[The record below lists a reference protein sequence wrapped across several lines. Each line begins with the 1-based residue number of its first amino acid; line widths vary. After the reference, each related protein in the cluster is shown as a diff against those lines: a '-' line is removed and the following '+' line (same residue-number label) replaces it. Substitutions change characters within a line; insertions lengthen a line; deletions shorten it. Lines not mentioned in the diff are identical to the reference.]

1 MDYDVLY
8 LCSQSKENLTKYRRY
23 IKPHVV
29 VKETNTILDGMD
41 KYYKTFPS
49 LTEFNWDSFSAFL
62 IADQSKRLT
71 DDAIVKLRMTL
82 TKAKTFVPHHAHE
95 EVVKTLIE
103 LDYLAQIVDECE
115 KVRDGSSDLEH
126 VHILATN
133 ALKDVERYIEKDDL
147 FVTADLS
154 SIADRITSSGYEW
167 RLEVLN
173 KSLGPLRTGN
183 FVIVAARVEVG
194 KTTFLASEV
203 SYLAQQLPK
212 DRPVVWVN
220 NEEESSVVFFRIVQ
234 AALGQES
241 KEIIADSKLAM
252 ERYTS
257 LMGGNKDKIRVT
269 KDMNNVRDLETLF
282 REVNPGLII
291 FDQLDKVDG
300 FNKSDE
306 REDIKLGKIYKW
318 ARELARSYGPVIAA
332 SQLSATAVDL
342 KDPPFIGLDA
352 LRGSKTDK
360 PGEADAVIT
369 IGKYKEPK
377 SPEEEMIR
385 TINVPKNKLPGGGT
399 KQMESERHGQYLV
412 TIDPIRARYE

>member
-1 MDYDVLY
+1 M
-8 LCSQSKENLTKYRRY
+8 
-23 IKPHVV
+23 
-29 VKETNTILDGMD
+29 KETNTILDGME
-41 KYYKTFPS
+41 KYYRTFPS
-49 LTEFNWDSFSAFL
+49 ITEFAWDSFTAFL

-71 DDAIVKLRMTL
+71 DDSIVKLRMML

-103 LDYLAQIVDECE
+103 LDYLALIMEECE
-115 KVRDGSSDLEH
+115 KVKEGSSDLEH
-126 VHILATN
+126 VHIIATN
-133 ALKDVERYIEKDDL
+133 ALKDVERYIEKDEL
-147 FVTADLS
+147 FVSADLS
-154 SIADRITSSGYEW
+154 VIADRITSSGYEW
-167 RLEVLN
+167 RLDALN
-173 KSLGPLRTGN
+173 RSLGPLRTGN
-183 FVIVAARVEVG
+183 FIIVAARVEVG

-241 KEIIADSKLAM
+241 KVLIADSKAAM
-252 ERYTS
+252 ASYTT
-257 LMGGNKDKIRVT
+257 LMGGDKDKIRVT

-282 REVNPGLII
+282 REVNPGLIV

-300 FNKSDE
+300 FKSDE
-306 REDIKLGKIYKW
+306 REDLKLGKIYKW

-332 SQLSATAVDL
+332 SQLSASAVEM

-360 PGEADAVIT
+360 PGEADVVIT

-385 TINVPKNKLPGGGT
+385 TINVPKNKLPGGGS
-399 KQMESERHGQYLV
+399 KQVESDRHGQFLV

>member
-1 MDYDVLY
+1 MDYDCLF
-8 LCSQSKENLTKYRRY
+8 LCAKSKENLQRYRRY
-23 IKPHVV
+23 IKPHIV
-29 VKETNTILDGMD
+29 VKETNIILDGMD

-49 LTEFNWDSFSAFL
+49 VTTINWEPFTAFL

-71 DDAIVKLRMTL
+71 DDSIVKLRMTL

-95 EVVKTLIE
+95 EVIKTLIE
-103 LDYLAQIVDECE
+103 LDYLAQIMEECE
-115 KVRDGSSDLEH
+115 KVREGSSDLEH
-126 VHILATN
+126 VHILATD
-133 ALKDVERYIEKDDL
+133 ALKNVERYIEKDEL
-147 FVTADLS
+147 FVSADLS
-154 SIADRITSSGYEW
+154 AIADRISSSGYEW
-167 RLEVLN
+167 RLDVLN
-173 KSLGPLRTGN
+173 RSLGPLRTGN

-203 SYLAQQLPK
+203 SYIAQQLPK

-241 KEIIADSKLAM
+241 KEIIADSKAAM
-252 ERYTS
+252 TAYTA
-257 LMGGNKDKIRVT
+257 LMGGDKDKIRVT
-269 KDMNNVRDLETLF
+269 KDTNHVKDLETLF

-291 FDQLDKVDG
+291 FDQLDKVSG
-300 FNKSDE
+300 FKEAE
-306 REDIKLGKIYKW
+306 REDITLGRIYKW
-318 ARELARSYGPVIAA
+318 ARELARTYGPVIAA

-342 KDPPFIGLDA
+342 KDPPFIGMDA

-369 IGKYKEPK
+369 LGKYKEPK
-377 SPEEEMIR
+377 TPEEEMIR

-412 TIDPIRARYE
+412 TIDPIRARFE

>member
-8 LCSQSKENLTKYRRY
+8 LCAKSKENLSKYRRY

-29 VKETNTILDGMD
+29 MKETNTILDGMD

-49 LTEFNWDSFSAFL
+49 VTDFAWDSFSAFL

-71 DDAIVKLRMTL
+71 DDSIVKLRMML
-82 TKAKTFVPHHAHE
+82 SKAKTFVPHHAHE

-103 LDYLAQIVDECE
+103 LDYLALIMEECE
-115 KVRDGSSDLEH
+115 KVKEGSSDLEH
-126 VHILATN
+126 VHIIATN
-133 ALKDVERYIEKDDL
+133 ALKDVERYIEKDEL
-147 FVTADLS
+147 FVSADLS
-154 SIADRITSSGYEW
+154 VIADRITSSGYEW
-167 RLEVLN
+167 RLDALN
-173 KSLGPLRTGN
+173 RSLGPLRTGN

-241 KEIIADSKLAM
+241 KILIADSKAAM
-252 ERYTS
+252 VSYTT
-257 LMGGNKDKIRVT
+257 LMGGDKDKIRVT

-300 FNKSDE
+300 FKSDE
-306 REDIKLGKIYKW
+306 REDLKLGKIYKW

-332 SQLSATAVDL
+332 SQLSASAVEM

-360 PGEADAVIT
+360 PGEADVVIT

-385 TINVPKNKLPGGGT
+385 TINVPKNKLPGGGS
-399 KQMESERHGQYLV
+399 KQVESDRHGQFLV

>member
-8 LCSQSKENLTKYRRY
+8 LCSQSKENLAKYRRY

-41 KYYKTFPS
+41 KYYKTFPGVTDFS
-49 LTEFNWDSFSAFL
+49 WDSFSAFL

-71 DDAIVKLRMTL
+71 DDSIVKLRMTL
-82 TKAKTFVPHHAHE
+82 TKARTFVPHHAHE

-103 LDYLAQIVDECE
+103 LDYLAQIMEECE
-115 KVRDGSSDLEH
+115 KVKEGESDLEH

-133 ALKDVERYIEKDDL
+133 ALKDVERYIEKDEL

-154 SIADRITSSGYEW
+154 VIADRITSSGYEW
-167 RLEVLN
+167 RLDALN
-173 KSLGPLRTGN
+173 RSLGPLRTGN

-234 AALGQES
+234 AALGKES
-241 KEIIADSKLAM
+241 KEIIADSKKAM
-252 ERYTS
+252 ADYTTI
-257 LMGGNKDKIRVT
+257 MGGNKDKIRVT
-269 KDMNNVRDLETLF
+269 KDLNNVRDLETLF

-300 FNKSDE
+300 FNKGDE
-306 REDIKLGKIYKW
+306 REDLKLGKIYKW
-318 ARELARSYGPVIAA
+318 ARELARNYGPVIAA
-332 SQLSATAVDL
+332 SQLSASVVDL
-342 KDPPFIGLDA
+342 KDPPFIGMDA

-360 PGEADAVIT
+360 PGEADVVIT
-369 IGKYKEPK
+369 IGKYKDPK

-385 TINVPKNKLPGGGT
+385 TINVPKNKLPGGGS
-399 KQMESERHGQYLV
+399 KQVESDRHGQFLV

>member
-8 LCSQSKENLTKYRRY
+8 LCSQSKENLAKYRRY

-29 VKETNTILDGMD
+29 VKETNIILDGME
-41 KYYKTFPS
+41 KYYKTFPTIS
-49 LTEFNWDSFSAFL
+49 DFSWDSFSAFL

-95 EVVKTLIE
+95 EVIKTLIE
-103 LDYLAQIVDECE
+103 LDYLALIMEECE
-115 KVRDGSSDLEH
+115 KVKEGSSDLEH

-133 ALKDVERYIEKDDL
+133 ALKDVERYIEKDEL

-154 SIADRITSSGYEW
+154 AIADRISSSGYEW
-167 RLEVLN
+167 RLDVLN
-173 KSLGPLRTGN
+173 RSLGPLRTGN
-183 FVIVAARVEVG
+183 FIIVAARVEVG

-234 AALGQES
+234 ATLGQES
-241 KEIIADSKLAM
+241 KVIIADSKAAM
-252 ERYTS
+252 DQYTI

-269 KDMNNVRDLETLF
+269 KDMNNIRDLETLF
-282 REVNPGLII
+282 REINPGLIV

-300 FNKSDE
+300 FKADD
-306 REDIKLGKIYKW
+306 REDIRLGKIYKW

-332 SQLSATAVDL
+332 SQLSATAVDM

-360 PGEADAVIT
+360 PGEADVVIT
-369 IGKYKEPK
+369 LGKYKEPK
-377 SPEEEMIR
+377 TPEEEIIR
-385 TINVPKNKLPGGGT
+385 TLNVPKNKLPGGGT
-399 KQMESERHGQYLV
+399 KQMESERHGQYLI
-412 TIDPIRARYE
+412 TIDPIRARFE

>member
-8 LCSQSKENLTKYRRY
+8 LCAQSKENLAKYRRY

-49 LTEFNWDSFSAFL
+49 VTDFSWESFSAFL

-71 DDAIVKLRMTL
+71 DDAIVKLRMML
-82 TKAKTFVPHHAHE
+82 TKAKAFVPHHAHE

-103 LDYLAQIVDECE
+103 LDYLALIMDECE
-115 KVRDGSSDLEH
+115 KVKEGSSDLEH

-133 ALKDVERYIEKDDL
+133 ALRDVERYIEKDEL
-147 FVTADLS
+147 FVSADLS
-154 SIADRITSSGYEW
+154 VIADRISSSGYEW
-167 RLEVLN
+167 RLDVLN
-173 KSLGPLRTGN
+173 RSLGPLRTGN
-183 FVIVAARVEVG
+183 FIIVAARVEVG

-234 AALGQES
+234 AAIGKES
-241 KEIIADSKLAM
+241 KTIIADSKTAM
-252 ERYTS
+252 EEYTT

-269 KDMNNVRDLETLF
+269 KDMNHVRDLETLF

-291 FDQLDKVDG
+291 FDQLDKVNG
-300 FNKSDE
+300 FKSEE
-306 REDIKLGKIYKW
+306 REDITLGKIYKW
-318 ARELARSYGPVIAA
+318 ARELARTYGPVIAA
-332 SQLSATAVDL
+332 SQLSASAVDM

-360 PGEADAVIT
+360 PGEADAVVT
-369 IGKYKEPK
+369 LGKYKEPK
-377 SPEEEMIR
+377 TPEEEMIR
-385 TINVPKNKLPGGGT
+385 TINVPKNKLPGGGV
-399 KQMESERHGQYLV
+399 KHMESHRHGQFLV
-412 TIDPIRARYE
+412 TIDPIRARFE

>member
-8 LCSQSKENLTKYRRY
+8 LCAKSKENLSKYRRY

-29 VKETNTILDGMD
+29 MKETNTILDGMD

-49 LTEFNWDSFSAFL
+49 VTDFAWDSFSAFL

-71 DDAIVKLRMTL
+71 DDSIVKLRMML
-82 TKAKTFVPHHAHE
+82 SKAKSFVPHHAHE

-103 LDYLAQIVDECE
+103 LDYLALIMEECE
-115 KVRDGSSDLEH
+115 KVKEGSSDLEH

-133 ALKDVERYIEKDDL
+133 ALKDVERYIEKDEL
-147 FVTADLS
+147 FVSADLS
-154 SIADRITSSGYEW
+154 AIADRITSSGYEW
-167 RLEVLN
+167 RLDALN
-173 KSLGPLRTGN
+173 RSLGPLRTGN

-234 AALGQES
+234 AALGIES
-241 KEIIADSKLAM
+241 KIIIADSKKAM
-252 ERYTS
+252 VDYAA

-300 FNKSDE
+300 FKSDE
-306 REDIKLGKIYKW
+306 REDLKLGKIYKW

-332 SQLSATAVDL
+332 SQLSASAVEM

-360 PGEADAVIT
+360 PGEADVVIT

-385 TINVPKNKLPGGGT
+385 TINVPKNKLPGGGS
-399 KQMESERHGQYLV
+399 KQVESDRHGQFLV

>member
-1 MDYDVLY
+1 M
-8 LCSQSKENLTKYRRY
+8 
-23 IKPHVV
+23 
-29 VKETNTILDGMD
+29 KETNTILDGMD

-49 LTEFNWDSFSAFL
+49 VTDFAWDSFSAFL

-71 DDAIVKLRMTL
+71 DDSIVKLRMML
-82 TKAKTFVPHHAHE
+82 SKAKSFVPHHAHE

-103 LDYLAQIVDECE
+103 LDYLALIMEECE
-115 KVRDGSSDLEH
+115 KVKEGSSDLEH

-133 ALKDVERYIEKDDL
+133 ALKDVERYIEKDEL
-147 FVTADLS
+147 FVSADLS
-154 SIADRITSSGYEW
+154 AIADRITSSGYEW
-167 RLEVLN
+167 RLDALN
-173 KSLGPLRTGN
+173 RSLGPLRTGN

-234 AALGQES
+234 AALGIES
-241 KEIIADSKLAM
+241 KTIIADSKKAM
-252 ERYTS
+252 VDYAA

-300 FNKSDE
+300 FKSDE
-306 REDIKLGKIYKW
+306 REDLKLGKIYKW

-332 SQLSATAVDL
+332 SQLSASAVEM
-342 KDPPFIGLDA
+342 KDPPFIGFDA

-360 PGEADAVIT
+360 PGEADVVIT

-385 TINVPKNKLPGGGT
+385 TINVPKNKLPGGGS
-399 KQMESERHGQYLV
+399 KQVESDRHGQFLV

>member
-8 LCSQSKENLTKYRRY
+8 LCAKSKENLSKYRRY

-29 VKETNTILDGMD
+29 MKETNTILDGMD

-49 LTEFNWDSFSAFL
+49 VTEFAWDSFSAFL

-71 DDAIVKLRMTL
+71 DDSIVKLRMML

-103 LDYLAQIVDECE
+103 LDYLALIMEECE
-115 KVRDGSSDLEH
+115 KVKEGSSDLEH
-126 VHILATN
+126 VHIIATN
-133 ALKDVERYIEKDDL
+133 ALKDVERYIEKDEL
-147 FVTADLS
+147 FVSADLS
-154 SIADRITSSGYEW
+154 VIADRITSSGYEW
-167 RLEVLN
+167 RLDALN
-173 KSLGPLRTGN
+173 RSLGPLRTGN

-241 KEIIADSKLAM
+241 KVLIADSKAAM
-252 ERYTS
+252 VSYTT
-257 LMGGNKDKIRVT
+257 LMGGDKDKIRVT

-282 REVNPGLII
+282 RDVNPGLII

-300 FNKSDE
+300 FKSDE
-306 REDIKLGKIYKW
+306 RKDLKLGKIYKW

-332 SQLSATAVDL
+332 SQLSASAVEM

-360 PGEADAVIT
+360 PGEADVVIT

-385 TINVPKNKLPGGGT
+385 TINVPKNKLPGGGS
-399 KQMESERHGQYLV
+399 KQVESDRHGQFLV

>member
-1 MDYDVLY
+1 MML
-8 LCSQSKENLTKYRRY
+8 S
-23 IKPHVV
+23 
-29 VKETNTILDGMD
+29 
-41 KYYKTFPS
+41 
-49 LTEFNWDSFSAFL
+49 
-62 IADQSKRLT
+62 
-71 DDAIVKLRMTL
+71 
-82 TKAKTFVPHHAHE
+82 KAKSFVPHHAHE

-103 LDYLAQIVDECE
+103 LDYLALIMEECE
-115 KVRDGSSDLEH
+115 KVKEGSSDLEH

-133 ALKDVERYIEKDDL
+133 ALKDVERYIEKDEL
-147 FVTADLS
+147 FVSADLS
-154 SIADRITSSGYEW
+154 AIADRITSSGYEW
-167 RLEVLN
+167 RLDALN
-173 KSLGPLRTGN
+173 RSLGPLRTGN

-234 AALGQES
+234 AALGIES
-241 KEIIADSKLAM
+241 KIIIADSKKAM
-252 ERYTS
+252 EDYAA

-300 FNKSDE
+300 FKSDE
-306 REDIKLGKIYKW
+306 REDLKLGKIYKW

-332 SQLSATAVDL
+332 SQLSASAVEM

-360 PGEADAVIT
+360 PGEADVVIT

-385 TINVPKNKLPGGGT
+385 TINVPKNKLPGGGS
-399 KQMESERHGQYLV
+399 KQVESDRHGQFLV

>member
-8 LCSQSKENLTKYRRY
+8 LCSQSKENLAKYKRY

-29 VKETNTILDGMD
+29 MKETNIILDGMER
-41 KYYKTFPS
+41 YFKTFPS
-49 LTEFNWDSFSAFL
+49 VPVLNWDSFSAYL

-82 TKAKTFVPHHAHE
+82 TKAKTFEPHCAHE

-103 LDYLAQIVDECE
+103 LDYLAKIMEECE
-115 KVRDGSSDLEH
+115 KVKEGESDLEH

-133 ALKDVERYIEKDDL
+133 ALKDVERYIEKDEL
-147 FVTADLS
+147 FVSADLS

-167 RLEVLN
+167 RLDALN
-173 KSLGPLRTGN
+173 RSLGPLRTGN
-183 FVIVAARVEVG
+183 FIIVAARVEVG

-203 SYLAQQLPK
+203 SYLAQQLPA

-234 AALGQES
+234 ATLGQES
-241 KEIIADSKLAM
+241 KVIIADSKAAM
-252 ERYTS
+252 ETYTTM
-257 LMGGNKDKIRVT
+257 MGGNKDKIRVT
-269 KDMNNVRDLETLF
+269 KDTNNMRDLETLF
-282 REVNPGLII
+282 KEVNPGLIV

-300 FNKSDE
+300 VKGDE
-306 REDIKLGKIYKW
+306 PEHLKLGKLYKW
-318 ARELARSYGPVIAA
+318 ARELARTYGPVIAA
-332 SQLSATAVDL
+332 SQLSAGVVEM

-360 PGEADAVIT
+360 PGEADVVLT

-385 TINVPKNKLPGGGT
+385 TINVPKNKLPGGGS

>member
-1 MDYDVLY
+1 M
-8 LCSQSKENLTKYRRY
+8 
-23 IKPHVV
+23 
-29 VKETNTILDGMD
+29 
-41 KYYKTFPS
+41 
-49 LTEFNWDSFSAFL
+49 
-62 IADQSKRLT
+62 
-71 DDAIVKLRMTL
+71 
-82 TKAKTFVPHHAHE
+82 
-95 EVVKTLIE
+95 
-103 LDYLAQIVDECE
+103 
-115 KVRDGSSDLEH
+115 
-126 VHILATN
+126 
-133 ALKDVERYIEKDDL
+133 
-147 FVTADLS
+147 
-154 SIADRITSSGYEW
+154 
-167 RLEVLN
+167 
-173 KSLGPLRTGN
+173 
-183 FVIVAARVEVG
+183 AARVEVG

-241 KEIIADSKLAM
+241 KVLIADSKAAM
-252 ERYTS
+252 ASYTT
-257 LMGGNKDKIRVT
+257 LMGGDKDKIRVT

-282 REVNPGLII
+282 REVNPGLIV

-300 FNKSDE
+300 FKSDE
-306 REDIKLGKIYKW
+306 REDLKLGKIYKW

-332 SQLSATAVDL
+332 SQLSASAVEM

-360 PGEADAVIT
+360 PGEADVVIT

-385 TINVPKNKLPGGGT
+385 TINIPKNKLPGGGS
-399 KQMESERHGQYLV
+399 KQVESDRHGQFLV

>member
-1 MDYDVLY
+1 MDYDCLF
-8 LCSQSKENLTKYRRY
+8 LCAKSKENLQRYRRY
-23 IKPHVV
+23 IKPHIV
-29 VKETNTILDGMD
+29 VKETNIILDGMD

-49 LTEFNWDSFSAFL
+49 VSTINWEPFTAFL

-71 DDAIVKLRMTL
+71 DDSIVKLRMTL

-95 EVVKTLIE
+95 EVIKTLIE
-103 LDYLAQIVDECE
+103 LDYLAQIMEECE
-115 KVRDGSSDLEH
+115 KVKEGSSDLEH
-126 VHILATN
+126 IHILATD
-133 ALKDVERYIEKDDL
+133 ALKNVERYIEKDEL
-147 FVTADLS
+147 FVSADLS
-154 SIADRITSSGYEW
+154 AIADRISSSGYEW
-167 RLEVLN
+167 RLDVLN
-173 KSLGPLRTGN
+173 RSLGPLRTGN

-203 SYLAQQLPK
+203 SYIAQQLPK

-241 KEIIADSKLAM
+241 KEIIADSKAAMLA
-252 ERYTS
+252 YTA
-257 LMGGNKDKIRVT
+257 LMGGDKDKIRVT
-269 KDMNNVRDLETLF
+269 KDTNHVKDLETLF

-291 FDQLDKVDG
+291 FDQLDKVTG
-300 FNKSDE
+300 FKEAE
-306 REDIKLGKIYKW
+306 REDITLGRIYKW
-318 ARELARSYGPVIAA
+318 ARELARTYGPVIAA

-342 KDPPFIGLDA
+342 KDPPFIGMDA

-369 IGKYKEPK
+369 LGKYKEPK
-377 SPEEEMIR
+377 TLEEEMIR

-412 TIDPIRARYE
+412 TIDPIRARFE

>member
-8 LCSQSKENLTKYRRY
+8 LCAKSKENLSKYRRY

-29 VKETNTILDGMD
+29 MKETNTILDGMD

-49 LTEFNWDSFSAFL
+49 VTDFAWDSFTAFL

-71 DDAIVKLRMTL
+71 DDSIVKLRMML
-82 TKAKTFVPHHAHE
+82 SKAKSFVPHHAHE

-103 LDYLAQIVDECE
+103 LDYLALIMEECE
-115 KVRDGSSDLEH
+115 KVKEGSSDLEH

-133 ALKDVERYIEKDDL
+133 ALKDVERYIEKDEL
-147 FVTADLS
+147 FVSADLS
-154 SIADRITSSGYEW
+154 AIADRITSSGYEW
-167 RLEVLN
+167 RLDALN
-173 KSLGPLRTGN
+173 RSLGPLRTGN

-234 AALGQES
+234 AALGIES
-241 KEIIADSKLAM
+241 KIIIADSKKAM
-252 ERYTS
+252 EDYAA

-300 FNKSDE
+300 FKSDE
-306 REDIKLGKIYKW
+306 REDLKLGKIYKW

-332 SQLSATAVDL
+332 SQLSASAVEM

-360 PGEADAVIT
+360 PGEADVVIT

-385 TINVPKNKLPGGGT
+385 TINVPKNKLPGGGS
-399 KQMESERHGQYLV
+399 KQVESDRHGQFLV

>member
-1 MDYDVLY
+1 LDYDVLY
-8 LCSQSKENLTKYRRY
+8 LCSQSKENLAKYKRY

-29 VKETNTILDGMD
+29 MKETTIVLDGMER
-41 KYYKTFPS
+41 YFKTFPAVAE
-49 LTEFNWDSFSAFL
+49 LNWDSFSAYL

-82 TKAKTFVPHHAHE
+82 TKAKTFEPHCAHE

-103 LDYLAQIVDECE
+103 LDYLAKIMEECE
-115 KVRDGSSDLEH
+115 KVKEGESDLEH

-133 ALKDVERYIEKDDL
+133 ALKDVERYIEKDEL
-147 FVTADLS
+147 FVNADLS
-154 SIADRITSSGYEW
+154 SIASRITSSGYEW
-167 RLEVLN
+167 RLDALN
-173 KSLGPLRTGN
+173 RSLGPLRTGN

-203 SYLAQQLPK
+203 SYLAQQLPA

-234 AALGQES
+234 ATLGQES
-241 KEIIADSKLAM
+241 KVIIADSKAAM
-252 ERYTS
+252 DTYTT

-269 KDMNNVRDLETLF
+269 KDTNNMRDLETLF
-282 REVNPGLII
+282 KEINPGLIV

-300 FNKSDE
+300 VKGDE
-306 REDIKLGKIYKW
+306 PEHLKLGKLYKW
-318 ARELARSYGPVIAA
+318 ARELARTYGPVIAA
-332 SQLSATAVDL
+332 SQLSAGVVEM
-342 KDPPFIGLDA
+342 KDPPFIGLDS

-360 PGEADAVIT
+360 PGEADAVLT

>member
-8 LCSQSKENLTKYRRY
+8 LCSQSKENLAKYKRY

-29 VKETNTILDGMD
+29 MKETNTILDGMER
-41 KYYKTFPS
+41 YFKTFPS
-49 LTEFNWDSFSAFL
+49 ISVLNWDSFSAYL

-82 TKAKTFVPHHAHE
+82 TKAKTFEPHHAHE

-103 LDYLAQIVDECE
+103 LDYLAKIMEECE
-115 KVRDGSSDLEH
+115 KVKEGESDLEH

-133 ALKDVERYIEKDDL
+133 ALKDVERYIEKDEL
-147 FVTADLS
+147 FVSADLS

-167 RLEVLN
+167 RLDALN
-173 KSLGPLRTGN
+173 RSLGPLRTGN
-183 FVIVAARVEVG
+183 FIIVAARVEVG

-203 SYLAQQLPK
+203 SYLAQQLPA

-234 AALGQES
+234 ATLGQES
-241 KEIIADSKLAM
+241 KVIIADSKAAM
-252 ERYTS
+252 ETYTTM
-257 LMGGNKDKIRVT
+257 MGGNKDKIRVT
-269 KDMNNVRDLETLF
+269 KDTNNMRDLETLF
-282 REVNPGLII
+282 KEVNPGLII

-300 FNKSDE
+300 VKGDE
-306 REDIKLGKIYKW
+306 PEHLKLGKLYKW
-318 ARELARSYGPVIAA
+318 ARELARTYGPVIAA
-332 SQLSATAVDL
+332 SQLSAGVVEL
-342 KDPPFIGLDA
+342 KDPPFIGLDS

-360 PGEADAVIT
+360 PGEADAVLT

-385 TINVPKNKLPGGGT
+385 TINVPKNKLPGGGS

>member
-1 MDYDVLY
+1 M
-8 LCSQSKENLTKYRRY
+8 
-23 IKPHVV
+23 
-29 VKETNTILDGMD
+29 KETNTILDGMD

-49 LTEFNWDSFSAFL
+49 VTDFAWDSFSAFL

-71 DDAIVKLRMTL
+71 DDSIVKLRMML
-82 TKAKTFVPHHAHE
+82 SKAKSFVPHHAHE

-103 LDYLAQIVDECE
+103 LDYLALIMEECE
-115 KVRDGSSDLEH
+115 KVKEGSSDLEH

-133 ALKDVERYIEKDDL
+133 ALKDVERYIEKDEL
-147 FVTADLS
+147 FVSADLS
-154 SIADRITSSGYEW
+154 AIADRITSSGYEW
-167 RLEVLN
+167 RLDALN
-173 KSLGPLRTGN
+173 RSLGPLRIGN

-234 AALGQES
+234 AALGIES
-241 KEIIADSKLAM
+241 KTIIADSKKAM
-252 ERYTS
+252 VDYAA

-300 FNKSDE
+300 FKSDE
-306 REDIKLGKIYKW
+306 REDLKLGKIYKW

-332 SQLSATAVDL
+332 SQLSASAVEM

-360 PGEADAVIT
+360 PGEADVVIT

-385 TINVPKNKLPGGGT
+385 TINVPKNKLPGGGS
-399 KQMESERHGQYLV
+399 KQVESDRHGQFLV

>member
-1 MDYDVLY
+1 M
-8 LCSQSKENLTKYRRY
+8 
-23 IKPHVV
+23 
-29 VKETNTILDGMD
+29 KETNTILDGMD

-49 LTEFNWDSFSAFL
+49 VTDFAWDSFSAFL

-71 DDAIVKLRMTL
+71 DDSIVKLRMML
-82 TKAKTFVPHHAHE
+82 SKAKSFVPHHAHE

-103 LDYLAQIVDECE
+103 LDYLALIMEECE
-115 KVRDGSSDLEH
+115 KVKEGSSDLEH

-133 ALKDVERYIEKDDL
+133 ALKDVERYIEKDEL
-147 FVTADLS
+147 FVSADLS
-154 SIADRITSSGYEW
+154 AIADRITSSGYEW
-167 RLEVLN
+167 RLDALN
-173 KSLGPLRTGN
+173 RSLGPLRTGN

-234 AALGQES
+234 AALGIES
-241 KEIIADSKLAM
+241 KVIIADSKKAM
-252 ERYTS
+252 VDYAA

-300 FNKSDE
+300 FKSDE
-306 REDIKLGKIYKW
+306 REDLKLGKIYKW

-332 SQLSATAVDL
+332 SQLSASAVEM

-360 PGEADAVIT
+360 PGEADVVIT

-385 TINVPKNKLPGGGT
+385 TINVPKNKLPGGGS
-399 KQMESERHGQYLV
+399 KQVESDRHGQFLV

>member
-8 LCSQSKENLTKYRRY
+8 LCSQSKENLAKYRRY

-41 KYYKTFPS
+41 KYYKTFPGVTDFS
-49 LTEFNWDSFSAFL
+49 WDSFSAFL

-71 DDAIVKLRMTL
+71 DDSIVKLRMTL
-82 TKAKTFVPHHAHE
+82 TKARSFVPHHAHE

-103 LDYLAQIVDECE
+103 LDYLAQIMEECE
-115 KVRDGSSDLEH
+115 KVKEGESDLEH

-133 ALKDVERYIEKDDL
+133 ALKDVERYIEKDEL

-154 SIADRITSSGYEW
+154 VIADRITSSGYEW
-167 RLEVLN
+167 RLDALN
-173 KSLGPLRTGN
+173 RSLGPLRTGN

-234 AALGQES
+234 AALGVES
-241 KEIIADSKLAM
+241 KTIIADSKKAM
-252 ERYTS
+252 ADYTTM
-257 LMGGNKDKIRVT
+257 MGGNKDKIRVT
-269 KDMNNVRDLETLF
+269 KDLNNVRDLETLF

-300 FNKSDE
+300 FNKGDE
-306 REDIKLGKIYKW
+306 REDLKLGKIYKW
-318 ARELARSYGPVIAA
+318 ARELARNYGPVIAA
-332 SQLSATAVDL
+332 SQLSASVVDL
-342 KDPPFIGLDA
+342 KDPPFIGMDA

-360 PGEADAVIT
+360 PGEADVVIT
-369 IGKYKEPK
+369 IGKYKDPK

-385 TINVPKNKLPGGGT
+385 TINVPKNKLPGGGS
-399 KQMESERHGQYLV
+399 KQVESDRHGQFLV

>member
-8 LCSQSKENLTKYRRY
+8 LCAKSKENLSKYRRY

-29 VKETNTILDGMD
+29 MKETNTILDGMD

-49 LTEFNWDSFSAFL
+49 VTDFAWDSFSAFL

-71 DDAIVKLRMTL
+71 DDSIVKLRMML
-82 TKAKTFVPHHAHE
+82 SKAKAFVPHHAHE

-103 LDYLAQIVDECE
+103 LDYLALIMEECE
-115 KVRDGSSDLEH
+115 KVKEGSSDLEH

-133 ALKDVERYIEKDDL
+133 ALKDVERYIEKDEL
-147 FVTADLS
+147 FVSADLS
-154 SIADRITSSGYEW
+154 AIADRITSSGYEW
-167 RLEVLN
+167 RLDALN
-173 KSLGPLRTGN
+173 RSLGPLRTGN

-234 AALGQES
+234 AALGIES
-241 KEIIADSKLAM
+241 KTIIADSKKAM
-252 ERYTS
+252 VDYAA

-300 FNKSDE
+300 FKSDE
-306 REDIKLGKIYKW
+306 REDLKLGKIYKW

-332 SQLSATAVDL
+332 SQLSASAVEM

-360 PGEADAVIT
+360 PGEADVVIT

-385 TINVPKNKLPGGGT
+385 TINVPKNKLPGGGS
-399 KQMESERHGQYLV
+399 KQVESDRHGQFLV

>member
-8 LCSQSKENLTKYRRY
+8 LCAKSKENLSKYRRY

-29 VKETNTILDGMD
+29 MKETNTILDGMD

-49 LTEFNWDSFSAFL
+49 VTEFAWDSFTAFL

-71 DDAIVKLRMTL
+71 DDSIVKLRMML
-82 TKAKTFVPHHAHE
+82 TKARAFVPHHAHE

-103 LDYLAQIVDECE
+103 LDYLALIMEECE
-115 KVRDGSSDLEH
+115 KVKEGSSDLEH

-133 ALKDVERYIEKDDL
+133 ALKDVERYIEKDEL
-147 FVTADLS
+147 FVSADLS
-154 SIADRITSSGYEW
+154 AIADRITSSGYEW
-167 RLEVLN
+167 RLDALN
-173 KSLGPLRTGN
+173 RSLGPLRIGN

-234 AALGQES
+234 AALGIES
-241 KEIIADSKLAM
+241 KTIIADSKKAM
-252 ERYTS
+252 VDYAA

-300 FNKSDE
+300 FKSDE
-306 REDIKLGKIYKW
+306 REDLKLGKIYKW

-332 SQLSATAVDL
+332 SQLSASAVEM

-360 PGEADAVIT
+360 PGEADVVIT

-385 TINVPKNKLPGGGT
+385 TINVPKNKLPGGGS
-399 KQMESERHGQYLV
+399 KQVESDRHGQFLV

>member
-1 MDYDVLY
+1 M
-8 LCSQSKENLTKYRRY
+8 
-23 IKPHVV
+23 
-29 VKETNTILDGMD
+29 KETNVILDGMER
-41 KYYKTFPS
+41 YFKTFPGV
-49 LTEFNWDSFSAFL
+49 TELNWDSFSAYL

-82 TKAKTFVPHHAHE
+82 TKAKTFEPHCAHE

-103 LDYLAQIVDECE
+103 LDYLAKIMEECE
-115 KVRDGSSDLEH
+115 KVKEGESDLEH

-133 ALKDVERYIEKDDL
+133 ALKDVERYIEKDEL
-147 FVTADLS
+147 FVSADLS

-167 RLEVLN
+167 RLDALN
-173 KSLGPLRTGN
+173 RSLGPLRTGN

-203 SYLAQQLPK
+203 SYLAQQLPA
-212 DRPVVWVN
+212 DRPVVWIN
-220 NEEESSVVFFRIVQ
+220 NEEESTVVFFRIVQ
-234 AALGQES
+234 ATLGVES
-241 KEIIADSKLAM
+241 KVIIADSKAAM
-252 ERYTS
+252 DKYTEM
-257 LMGGNKDKIRVT
+257 MGGNKDKIRVT
-269 KDMNNVRDLETLF
+269 KDTNNMRDLETLF
-282 REVNPGLII
+282 KEVNPGLII

-300 FNKSDE
+300 VKGDE
-306 REDIKLGKIYKW
+306 PEHLKLGKLYKW
-318 ARELARSYGPVIAA
+318 ARELARTYGPVIAA
-332 SQLSATAVDL
+332 SQLSAGAVEL

-360 PGEADAVIT
+360 PGEADAVLT

>member
-1 MDYDVLY
+1 M
-8 LCSQSKENLTKYRRY
+8 E
-23 IKPHVV
+23 
-29 VKETNTILDGMD
+29 
-41 KYYKTFPS
+41 KYYKTFPTVS
-49 LTEFNWDSFSAFL
+49 DFNWDSFSAFL

-95 EVVKTLIE
+95 EVIKTLIE
-103 LDYLAQIVDECE
+103 LDYLALIMEECE
-115 KVRDGSSDLEH
+115 KVKEGSSDLEH

-133 ALKDVERYIEKDDL
+133 ALKDVERYIEKDEL

-154 SIADRITSSGYEW
+154 AIADRISSSGYEW
-167 RLEVLN
+167 RLDVLN
-173 KSLGPLRTGN
+173 RSLGPLRTGN
-183 FVIVAARVEVG
+183 FIIVAARVEVG

-234 AALGQES
+234 ATLGQES
-241 KEIIADSKLAM
+241 KVIIADSKAAM
-252 ERYTS
+252 DQYTT

-269 KDMNNVRDLETLF
+269 KDMNNIRDLETLF
-282 REVNPGLII
+282 REINPGLIV

-300 FNKSDE
+300 FKADD
-306 REDIKLGKIYKW
+306 REDIRLGKIYKW

-332 SQLSATAVDL
+332 SQLSATAVDM

-360 PGEADAVIT
+360 PGEADVVIT
-369 IGKYKEPK
+369 LGKYKEPK
-377 SPEEEMIR
+377 TPEEEIIR
-385 TINVPKNKLPGGGT
+385 TLNVPKNKLPGGGS
-399 KQMESERHGQYLV
+399 KQMESERHGQYLI
-412 TIDPIRARYE
+412 TIDPIRARFE

>member
-8 LCSQSKENLTKYRRY
+8 LCAKSKENLSKYRRY

-29 VKETNTILDGMD
+29 MKETNTILDGMD

-49 LTEFNWDSFSAFL
+49 VTEFAWDSFSAFL

-71 DDAIVKLRMTL
+71 DDSIVKLRMML

-103 LDYLAQIVDECE
+103 LDYLALIMEECE
-115 KVRDGSSDLEH
+115 KVKEGSSDLEH
-126 VHILATN
+126 VHIIATN
-133 ALKDVERYIEKDDL
+133 ALKDVERYIEKDEL
-147 FVTADLS
+147 FVSADLS
-154 SIADRITSSGYEW
+154 VIADRITSSGYEW
-167 RLEVLN
+167 RLDALN
-173 KSLGPLRTGN
+173 RSLGPLRTGN

-241 KEIIADSKLAM
+241 KVLIADSKAAM
-252 ERYTS
+252 VSYTT
-257 LMGGNKDKIRVT
+257 LMGGDKDKIRVT

-300 FNKSDE
+300 FKSDE
-306 REDIKLGKIYKW
+306 REDLKLGKIYKW

-332 SQLSATAVDL
+332 SQLSASAVEM

-360 PGEADAVIT
+360 PGEADVVIT

-385 TINVPKNKLPGGGT
+385 TINVPKNKLPGGGS
-399 KQMESERHGQYLV
+399 KQVESDRHGQFLV

>member
-8 LCSQSKENLTKYRRY
+8 LCAKSKENLSKYRRY

-29 VKETNTILDGMD
+29 MKETNTILDGMD

-49 LTEFNWDSFSAFL
+49 VTDFAWDSFSAFL

-71 DDAIVKLRMTL
+71 DDSIVKLRMML
-82 TKAKTFVPHHAHE
+82 SKAKAFVPHHAHE

-103 LDYLAQIVDECE
+103 LDYLALIMEECE
-115 KVRDGSSDLEH
+115 KVKEGSSDLEH

-133 ALKDVERYIEKDDL
+133 ALKDVERYIEKDEL
-147 FVTADLS
+147 FVSADLS
-154 SIADRITSSGYEW
+154 AIADRITSSGYEW
-167 RLEVLN
+167 RLDALN
-173 KSLGPLRTGN
+173 RSLGPLRTGN

-241 KEIIADSKLAM
+241 KVIIADSKKAM
-252 ERYTS
+252 TDYAA

-300 FNKSDE
+300 FKSDE
-306 REDIKLGKIYKW
+306 REDLKLGKIYKW

-332 SQLSATAVDL
+332 SQLSASAVEM

-360 PGEADAVIT
+360 PGEADVVIT

-385 TINVPKNKLPGGGT
+385 TINVPKNKLPGGGS
-399 KQMESERHGQYLV
+399 KQVESDRHGQFLV
-412 TIDPIRARYE
+412 TIDPIRARFE